1 MNPTA
6 LVDLVPPLHT
16 VPCFMT
22 NLFAVLPGC
31 SCFDPS
37 LLLLTP
43 FLFGPALLFTSLAWA
58 SPPGSIAPSTW
69 TWPLF
74 LVPPPGPIPAAMAL
88 RPSAVALEWFKRG
101 ARGLFGGKQTRT
113 GNKVSHAE
121 NKSRRT
127 WKPNVLEKRLYSE
140 TLDRTVRWK
149 VTASAWRTVKKKGG
163 LDGYLLG
170 SSEETIRF
178 PVAIAMKHEIAAA
191 RAAAAGG
198 GGGGLAGLA
207 GGTATPAAP
216 GRTQPVAGMSDE
228 SEP

>member
-1 MNPTA
+1 
-6 LVDLVPPLHT
+6 
-16 VPCFMT
+16 
-22 NLFAVLPGC
+22 
-31 SCFDPS
+31 
-37 LLLLTP
+37 
-43 FLFGPALLFTSLAWA
+43 
-58 SPPGSIAPSTW
+58 
-69 TWPLF
+69 
-74 LVPPPGPIPAAMAL
+74 MAL

-149 VTASAWRTVKKKGG
+149 VTAAAWRTVKKKGG

-170 SSEETIRF
+170 SSEEAIRF

-191 RAAAAGG
+191 RAAATGG
-198 GGGGLAGLA
+198 VGAGLGA
-207 GGTATPAAP
+207 LAEGTGAPAAL
-216 GRTQPVAGMSDE
+216 GRDLPVAGRPGE
-228 SEP
+228 SGP